1 MAQNYINFVSLASN
15 LTGSIVPSDSWSSF
29 DEERTPFVSTI
40 ASFLFM
46 ALINRRKKKEAQK
59 LTPEA
64 ANKALFESIQKE
76 AGSAENIL
84 FWSSNQHLLLK
95 GDYMHVKFS
104 SDYGTGQ

>member
-1 MAQNYINFVSLASN
+1 MARNYINFVSLASN

-76 AGSAENIL
+76 AGYIL